1 MRYKITLS
9 YDGAPFCGWQRQP
22 DAPSVQEALETA
34 LQTLVGEPVAVTGAG
49 RTDTGVSA
57 VDYVAHFDA
66 PKELDEGY
74 LACKLNAILPPSI
87 AVSSVAAAAPDFH
100 ARFDARKRT
109 YTYFLHRRK
118 DPFLAGRSYFY
129 GYPEVDFELMNKA
142 AAMLVGTHDFSCFQ
156 KVGSDNKTTVCT
168 VFEAGWR
175 EYEPALEAA
184 TPRNRLASLDPTAGA
199 VPPVSLSEPFLVRTS
214 EATASDAPLGLASV
228 KMPRVALVSEGSASP
243 AADFWFF
250 RISADRFLRNMVRA
264 IVGTLLEVGRGRR
277 SLEDFAKLLEGGS
290 RTQSGESAPGHALFL
305 TGIEY

>member
-34 LQTLVGEPVAVTGAG
+34 LQTLVGEPIAVTGAG

-66 PKELDEGY
+66 PQELDEGY

-87 AVSSVAAAAPDFH
+87 AVSSVVAAAPDFH

-175 EYEPALEAA
+175 EYVPALAA
-184 TPRNRLASLDPTAGA
+184 
-199 VPPVSLSEPFLVRTS
+199 
-214 EATASDAPLGLASV
+214 EATASDPVRGSAAHPSQPGGWAPPSNIAEGGMPLG
-228 KMPRVALVSEGSASP
+228 GSAS
-243 AADFWFF
+243 AAYWFF
-250 RISADRFLRNMVRA
+250 QISADRFLRNMVRA

-277 SLEDFAKLLEGGS
+277 SLEDFVKLLEGGS